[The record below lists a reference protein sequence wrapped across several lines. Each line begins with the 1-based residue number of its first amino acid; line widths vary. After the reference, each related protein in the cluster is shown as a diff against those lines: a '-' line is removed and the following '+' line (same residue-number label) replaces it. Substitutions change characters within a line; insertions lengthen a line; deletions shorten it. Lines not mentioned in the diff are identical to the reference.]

1 MVNGNKLLI
10 DFSDVLNNS
19 NATNSTSLTFN
30 IEIFNTEEEV
40 TINNANKNT
49 KGGNTNNNNNNVY
62 FSSASLLAANK
73 TGLVPPIT
81 NNNQGSGGSK
91 AGLNGNLNNNNNNVI
106 LGVLMNN
113 STSNSTTNSTAFTVN
128 NNNNNDYN
136 DEEDDSS
143 DDFYNYDIYNYYG
156 GQPMPLNNP
165 MYGGAGGQI
174 PFNPMNIPNVQFNPM
189 GRNGG
194 KMGRNGGQVQQI
206 PTNPFAGLFGAGGQL
221 NKPRFNLKALN
232 NPANPGAP
240 GSAGAIQNPNDDFF
254 YPDGSPFGRG
264 VKLIRPGFNL
274 GLKTKDQPSISLN
287 RPSNFEGVLKPIN
300 PFAIFAGPRLKSDG
314 VNLKQNRLL
323 SKKAK

>member
-1 MVNGNKLLI
+1 MVNGNQLLI
-10 DFSDVLNNS
+10 DFSDILNNS
-19 NATNSTSLTFN
+19 NVTNSTSLTFN
-30 IEIFNTEEEV
+30 IDIFNTEEEV

-91 AGLNGNLNNNNNNVI
+91 VGLNGNMNNNNNNVI

-113 STSNSTTNSTAFTVN
+113 STSNSTKNSTVFTVN

-136 DEEDDSS
+136 DDSS
-143 DDFYNYDIYNYYG
+143 AYDYYNNYDYNNYYG
-156 GQPMPLNNP
+156 GQPMPFNP
-165 MYGGAGGQI
+165 VYGSGAQPMPFNPIYGAGGQVPFNQINAPGGKFQI
-174 PFNPMNIPNVQFNPM
+174 PFKPPTIPPFN
-189 GRNGG
+189 
-194 KMGRNGGQVQQI
+194 QI
-206 PTNPFAGLFGAGGQL
+206 PGIPGIPGNRPL
-221 NKPRFNLKALN
+221 KSPRFNLNAPN
-232 NPANPGAP
+232 QAPAQGTQGAN
-240 GSAGAIQNPNDDFF
+240 AKNPNDDFF

-274 GLKTKDQPSISLN
+274 GLKTKNQPSVSLN

-314 VNLKQNRLL
+314 VNLQPNRML
-323 SKKAK
+323 SKNRK